1 MVLSTVYGAAGLENY
16 LAKQHFLTQK
26 KTVITK
32 NQDIKKLNVVVIYSL
47 NWTIFDVERE
57 AAFLRLQPNICS

>member
-26 KTVITK
+26 KIVITK
-32 NQDIKKLNVVVIYSL
+32 NQDIKKLNTVVVFPL
-47 NWTIFDVERE
+47 G
-57 AAFLRLQPNICS
+57 